1 MASAPYLIALALLEQ
16 NGRRALPLQGRSLQE
31 SIPAEGDPGDDG
43 HAQALELLVRIW
55 QRSEDGPL
63 RRAAADSSLL
73 LVELPMEALMEQLPA
88 AKAAWITN
96 GDTAGLQRRLQELG
110 GRLWSLSLE
119 HRSPLHYT
127 PIL

>member
-16 NGRRALPLQGRSLQE
+16 NGRRALPLQGRSLHE
-31 SIPAEGDPGDDG
+31 SIPAEADPGAEG

-63 RRAAADSSLL
+63 CRAAADSSLL
-73 LVELPMEALMEQLPA
+73 LVELPMEALMEQLPP
-88 AKAAWITN
+88 AKAAWIAN

-119 HRSPLHYT
+119 HRSPLHYS

>member
-31 SIPAEGDPGDDG
+31 SIPAEEDPGAGG

-63 RRAAADSSLL
+63 RRAVAGSSLL
-73 LVELPMEALMEQLPA
+73 LVELPMEALMEHLPA
-88 AKAAWITN
+88 AKAAWIAN
-96 GDTAGLQRRLQELG
+96 RDTAGLQRRLQELG

-119 HRSPLHYT
+119 HRSPLHYNA
-127 PIL
+127 IV